1 MNATRRVI
9 STDTA
14 NSPSVAFTAALL
26 RLAANIV
33 ADSKDMVVTSGR
45 DLTANAECCL
55 CSAAK

>member
-33 ADSKDMVVTSGR
+33 ADSKDMDSHQWSR
-45 DLTANAECCL
+45 FDR
-55 CSAAK
+55 